1 MLFEVAAHHV
11 EHLVGEDLGV
21 IGRVGNLEW
30 HLGGHAPAV
39 AWAARNLTLIG
50 DGVVEG
56 ARAA

>member
-1 MLFEVAAHHV
+1 MILDEV
-11 EHLVGEDLGV
+11 EQLVGKVIRLVGGV
-21 IGRVGNLEW
+21 GDLEW